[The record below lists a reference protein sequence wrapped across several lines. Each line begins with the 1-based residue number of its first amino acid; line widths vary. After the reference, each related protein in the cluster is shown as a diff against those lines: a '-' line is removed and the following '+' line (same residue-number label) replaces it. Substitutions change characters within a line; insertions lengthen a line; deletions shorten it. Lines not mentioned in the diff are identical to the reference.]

1 MARLYANENFLLPA
15 VEALRRFGHDVLTTT
30 DSARAGQAIPDAE
43 VLAFAIAAL
52 RMRLGANHDSS
63 PSGQWRSPTKVIAL
77 YDYGIPRDRDT
88 IWRLHNT
95 SRLVFSIEQCTEC
108 LGATTSLA
116 YGDRVQLWW
125 QA

>member
-1 MARLYANENFLLPA
+1 MVRLYANENFPLPA
-15 VEALRRFGHDVLTTT
+15 VEALRRFGHDVLTTAH
-30 DSARAGQAIPDAE
+30 SARAGQAIPDAE
-43 VLAFAIAAL
+43 VLAFAITAL
-52 RMRLGANHDSS
+52 LMRLGANHDSS

-77 YDYGIPRDRDT
+77 YYYGIPRDRDT
-88 IWRLHNT
+88 IWRLQNT

-116 YGDRVQLWW
+116 YGDRVQLSW